1 MSICVSKCMTHPM
14 TLEGQVQFPV
24 LAPKNTRIK
33 VLRQFSLH
41 NVTSFSLKA
50 CSICLSN
57 TVSLPC
63 KLNCFLVL

>member
-1 MSICVSKCMTHPM
+1 MTHPM

-63 KLNCFLVL
+63 